1 MPDTSRGDVEI
12 ADPPPTREANRRPVV
27 SSGPGGSLTGPA
39 LILFTVIALLVVAL
53 SVPVRNW
60 LSQRA
65 EVAALR
71 ADIAASTERIDEL
84 QTELDRWSD
93 PAYVSSEARRRL
105 HFLLPGEIG
114 YVTIAR
120 DGSPAD
126 SVLSDEAAKAPEGW
140 HSVLWDSLERADGPP
155 LVQQDSNDDA

>member
-1 MPDTSRGDVEI
+1 MPDTSRGDVGI
-12 ADPPPTREANRRPVV
+12 ADPLPTREANRRPVV
-27 SSGPGGSLTGPA
+27 SSGPGGSLTGRA

-65 EVAALR
+65 QVAALR

-93 PAYVSSEARRRL
+93 PAYISSEARRRL

-120 DGSPAD
+120 DGSPAE
-126 SVLSDEAAKAPEGW
+126 SVLSDEAAQVPQGW

-155 LVQQDSNDDA
+155 LVQQGSSDDA

>member
-1 MPDTSRGDVEI
+1 M
-12 ADPPPTREANRRPVV
+12 
-27 SSGPGGSLTGPA
+27 
-39 LILFTVIALLVVAL
+39 
-53 SVPVRNW
+53 
-60 LSQRA
+60 
-65 EVAALR
+65 AALR